1 MAVLPPR
8 PSPGS
13 CGSMPP
19 STWRGVSANEKRPPL
34 RPTWCSMFKRAS
46 VSSASRASKE
56 KSRASLT
63 FAGSGMACTH
73 FATFCSRLD
82 KFLEIVPTS
91 LARSDSSSPA
101 VRDRELRTSPSW
113 PPKSCLAPW
122 RPPVSSHSWRSAPA
136 WSSPTEVVKESTFPV
151 SSCARIRVSSSHTLS
166 SSATSSIFVASLG
179 TLTFKA
185 SNSTRATSAFTCILF
200 RYAFTGLKFFSSTR
214 TSCAP

>member
-1 MAVLPPR
+1 MAVLPPG

-13 CGSMPP
+13 CGSMLP
-19 STWRGVSANEKRPPL
+19 SSCRGVSASEKRPPL

-46 VSSASRASKE
+46 VSSARRASKE

-63 FAGSGMACTH
+63 FAGSGRACTH
-73 FATFCSRLD
+73 LATFCSRLD
-82 KFLEIVPTS
+82 TFLEIVPTS

-113 PPKSCLAPW
+113 PPNSCLAPS
-122 RPPVSSHSWRSAPA
+122 RPPMSSCSWRSAPA

-151 SSCARIRVSSSHTLS
+151 SSSARVRVSSSHILS
-166 SSATSSIFVASLG
+166 SSATSSILMASLG

-185 SNSTRATSAFTCILF
+185 SSSARAASAFTCILF
-200 RYAFTGLKFFSSTR
+200 RYAFTGLKFFSSIR